1 MAQPFDLKTF
11 IDLQDQYASDL
22 AGISI
27 SDTTAAAAA
36 TSAIGNLGTK
46 LSSLDLALNASNA
59 DTNSLLLQQ
68 NTINRIL
75 GTEEERLAE
84 KRANIDNAIM
94 GQQRLIQLNDTY
106 RKRYSAYIKVV
117 LIIVLALVIIIAL
130 IFINKIFPFI
140 PEAVY
145 TLLYIIIL
153 SGSIIY
159 ASIILI
165 DIQSRDKFEYD
176 KRTRPPPVSPEE
188 IKKNAEAA
196 AKAGNLLASI
206 NASSGCKS
214 EGCCMVGTKWSAA
227 DNKCIPDCPTGK
239 IWDSVNKA
247 CVSTCPT
254 GTRNVNNICVSA
266 TNAFT
271 TIEQAYSQEPELR
284 KIVEP
289 YTPNEFEGYSKL

>member
-1 MAQPFDLKTF
+1 MAQPFDLTAF
-11 IDLQDQYASDL
+11 IGLQKQYVSDL
-22 AGISI
+22 SGIPTS
-27 SDTTAAAAA
+27 TTADI
-36 TSAIGNLGTK
+36 TDLYTK
-46 LSSLDLALNASNA
+46 LSALDTALTSSNA
-59 DTNSLLLQQ
+59 NTNSLLLQQ
-68 NTINRIL
+68 NAINNIL
-75 GTEEERLAE
+75 TTETDRLDSKKAS
-84 KRANIDNAIM
+84 IDNAIT
-94 GQQRLIQLNDTY
+94 GQKRLMQLNDTY

-159 ASIILI
+159 ASIILL

-239 IWDSVNKA
+239 TWDNTNK
-247 CVSTCPT
+247 TC
-254 GTRNVNNICVSA
+254 A
-266 TNAFT
+266 TTPAPAPFT